1 MMPAVANAVYDAIG
15 VRVDEI
21 PISPEKVLRALA
33 AMDKRYGPT
42 AFPEIS
48 MPPVIRVVTPFEGG
62 TGRAIEHETAAGGVR
77 S

>member
-1 MMPAVANAVYDAIG
+1 MPAVANAVYDAIG

-33 AMDKRYGPT
+33 SKDKRYGPT
-42 AFPEIS
+42 SFPDIP
-48 MPPVIRVVTPFEGG
+48 MPPATKVPTPFEGG
-62 TGRAIEHETAAGGVR
+62 TGRATEHETAAGGVR